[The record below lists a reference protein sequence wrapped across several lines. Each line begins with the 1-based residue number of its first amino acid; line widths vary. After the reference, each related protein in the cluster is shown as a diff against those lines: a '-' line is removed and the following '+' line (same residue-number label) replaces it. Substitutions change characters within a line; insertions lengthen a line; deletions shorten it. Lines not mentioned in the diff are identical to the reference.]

1 MYTNTKE
8 KSEYYN
14 SMCYMTFL
22 CQGKAWVGAYWI
34 ECWYDL
40 EKKNVIFQKRNA
52 HIRLNLVV
60 LLAQLYNPVIIL
72 LNIEDPEDTW
82 EKSF

>member
-1 MYTNTKE
+1 
-8 KSEYYN
+8 
-14 SMCYMTFL
+14 MCYITL
-22 CQGKAWVGAYWI
+22 LRQGKAWVGAYWI

-40 EKKNVIFQKRNA
+40 EKNVIFQKRNV